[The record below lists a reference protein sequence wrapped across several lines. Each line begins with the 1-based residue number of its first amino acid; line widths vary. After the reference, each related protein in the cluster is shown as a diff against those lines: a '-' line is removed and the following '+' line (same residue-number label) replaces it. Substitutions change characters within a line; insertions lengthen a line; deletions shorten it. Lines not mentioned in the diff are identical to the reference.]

1 MVVGGLPLDSSTS
14 AGLVGINWS
23 ARSSIRFFSIRA
35 SDSTPMRTNTATP
48 FCNKGE
54 DKIMA

>member
-1 MVVGGLPLDSSTS
+1 MVVGALPLDSSTS

-48 FCNKGE
+48 FCNKAHGRQ
-54 DKIMA
+54 